1 MGAASPAAD
10 GSLRQPRV
18 LFSDGDVVVV
28 DKPPGIPSVPAR
40 GAWDPP
46 DVAAV
51 LAAAM
56 PTGEPRLEAVH
67 RLDRDTSG
75 VLVLARHRAA
85 RVALGRAFEGGA
97 VTKAYVAIVHGG
109 PPSAEGEVRLPIAA
123 DPRRPPRQ
131 MVDPTLGKPA
141 TTRWTTIAAAWP
153 GPDSSVLAIEPRTG
167 RSHQIRVHLAWL
179 GCPVLGDPLYGRPG
193 KRPAGR
199 LWLHAAAITF
209 PHPADGRPV
218 AIRAPLCLDGVPPG

>member
-1 MGAASPAAD
+1 MGAAPPVAD
-10 GSLRQPRV
+10 GSLPPPRV

-28 DKPPGIPSVPAR
+28 DKPPGMPSVPAR
-40 GAWDPP
+40 AACDPP

-51 LAAAM
+51 LATAM
-56 PTGEPRLEAVH
+56 PVGEARLEAAH

-85 RVALGRAFEGGA
+85 RVALGRAFEAGA
-97 VTKAYVAIVHGG
+97 VAKTYVAVVRGG

-153 GPDSSVLAIEPRTG
+153 GPGSSVLSLEPRTG
-167 RSHQIRVHLAWL
+167 RSHQLRVHLAWL

-193 KRPAGR
+193 TMTAGR
-199 LWLHAAAITF
+199 LWLHAAAIAF

-218 AIRAPLCLDGVPPG
+218 TIRSPLCLDGVHLP